1 MARKSTTTVVKLAE
15 IIPAHDPAMLR
26 MSGAELKAL
35 ADGRSKVADRA
46 RAEIARRKAN
56 KAAKK
61 ANAAAIRK

>member
-1 MARKSTTTVVKLAE
+1 MPRTIKLEA

-35 ADGRSKVADRA
+35 ADGKSAVAKRA
-46 RAEIARRKAN
+46 QAEVARRKAN

-61 ANAAAIRK
+61 SNAAKLAK